1 MPDAEAIARDA
12 IEEVKRESVQA
23 QRALDERRLQA
34 KVEVRRV
41 ADRRHRKTT
50 RGMKKKAI
58 DYGAQRSRAKLIA
71 ATAALAMI
79 GIAALIGTQDLP
91 LIDGVGAGGAVSQV
105 PK

>member
-1 MPDAEAIARDA
+1 MSTKCQDQTSILSA
-12 IEEVKRESVQA
+12 QA
-23 QRALDERRLQA
+23 QWALDERRQQA

-41 ADRRHRKTT
+41 ADKRHRKTT

-71 ATAALAMI
+71 ATAALALI
-79 GIAALIGTQDLP
+79 GVAALIGTQDLP
-91 LIDGVGAGGAVSQV
+91 LLDGVGAGSAASQV